1 MPFSKPFSEACARNQ
16 QPIAAILETCLSR
29 PCRVLEIGSGTGQ
42 HAVFMARLMP
52 HLQWQPTDLAEAIP
66 AIELW
71 RKDANLPNL
80 AAPLELDVN
89 QSPWPVDSTA
99 KGTKREKNDA
109 EESGYDAVF
118 TANTVHFVGWSTVEN
133 LFRGAAEVL
142 KEGGQLLVYGPF
154 NENGSYTSTGNA
166 QLDSWLKARDP
177 DSGIKDR
184 SAVIA
189 LAAGYGLEHEHTNA
203 LPANNELLAFR
214 KI

>member
-29 PCRVLEIGSGTGQ
+29 PSRVLEIGSGTGQ
-42 HAVFMARLMP
+42 HAVFMTRIMP

-71 RKDANLPNL
+71 RKDANLSNL

-89 QSPWPVDSTA
+89 QLPWPVAITG
-99 KGTKREKNDA
+99 KGGKGENHDA
-109 EESGYDAVF
+109 VKSGYDAVF

-133 LFRGAAEVL
+133 LFRGTAEVL
-142 KEGGQLLVYGPF
+142 KAGGQMLVYGPF
-154 NENGSYTSTGNA
+154 NENGSYTSAGNA
-166 QLDSWLKARDP
+166 QLDSWLKARNP

-184 SAVIA
+184 NAVIA
-189 LAAGYGLEHEHTNA
+189 LAAQYGLAHEHTNA
-203 LPANNELLAFR
+203 LPANNDLLAFR